1 MNTHPFIIIVSGLL
15 SILWIYSSLSKL
27 IAMQRFKQ
35 AMLTQVFPRWMGK
48 ILTYLLPVGEL
59 AIVGLLVFDQTRL
72 LGMYVSFFL
81 MGLFTLYVGGAVF
94 HIYER
99 YPCACGGLFGR
110 LGWRKHFKVNICL
123 TLVALV
129 GVLLMEL

>member
-15 SILWIYSSLSKL
+15 IILWAYSSLSKL
-27 IAMQRFKQ
+27 TSMHRFKQ
-35 AMLTQVFPRWMGK
+35 AMMTQVFPRWMGK
-48 ILTYLLPVGEL
+48 ILIYLLPIGEL
-59 AIVGLLVFDQTRL
+59 AIVALLLFDRTRL
-72 LGMYVSFFL
+72 LGMYISLFL
-81 MGLFTLYVGGAVF
+81 MTLFTLYVGGAVF
-94 HIYER
+94 HVYER

-110 LGWRKHFKVNICL
+110 LGWYKHFKVNICL